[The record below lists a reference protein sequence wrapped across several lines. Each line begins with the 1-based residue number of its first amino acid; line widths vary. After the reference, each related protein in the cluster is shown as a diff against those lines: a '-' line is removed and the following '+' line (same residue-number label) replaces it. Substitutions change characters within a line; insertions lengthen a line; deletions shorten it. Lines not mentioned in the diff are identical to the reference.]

1 MSCHTLLNNKLEK
14 LIITFDNSRFGSLTG
29 CTYQKK
35 FCIILTLGCELT
47 YNPVLSCKNVL
58 ELPREWQTNI

>member
-29 CTYQKK
+29 CTYQKE
-35 FCIILTLGCELT
+35 IL
-47 YNPVLSCKNVL
+47 YNSYLRMRTHLQPCL
-58 ELPREWQTNI
+58 EL